1 MFKSKN
7 IPKLYCLLA
16 IFLVF
21 QGCKITYIPNTF
33 NSPLLRNRGDAQ
45 FNAWAGS
52 SGLEAQ
58 TAVAVTDNLGLMV
71 NGQFQQNKRT
81 EDDVEVTEKRT
92 LVEGAVGYTERF
104 SDMGI
109 FEIYAGGGVGKVP
122 AKFRNITWDGPPDIT
137 FNRWFIQPALGFC
150 NDWLDFSVVNRL
162 SLVDIGPQKNWFY
175 EPGVV
180 GKIGYKRIRLVG
192 CFGFS
197 FPLRGHDQRY
207 WDNQFVTIS
216 VGLHVNF
223 GKRILED

>member
-1 MFKSKN
+1 MNKKYIAILFR
-7 IPKLYCLLA
+7 LLVYA
-16 IFLVF
+16 LML
-21 QGCKITYIPNTF
+21 QACKIAYVPNTF
-33 NSPLLRNRGDAQ
+33 NSPLLRNKGDAQ
-45 FNAWAGS
+45 FNVWGGS

-58 TAVAVTDNLGLMV
+58 AAAAVTDNIGLMV
-71 NGQFQQNKRT
+71 NGQFQQDKKVEN
-81 EDDVEVTEKRT
+81 DIEVTEKWK
-92 LVEGAVGYTERF
+92 LVEGAIGYTERF

-109 FEIYAGGGVGKVP
+109 FEIYAGGGVGQVP

-162 SLVDIGPQKNWFY
+162 SLVDISPQKNWFY
-175 EPGVV
+175 EPGIV

-197 FPLRGHDQRY
+197 FPLRGHDKRY